1 MRKDRHHQ
9 MYQQMLK
16 AIVEHQLPPG
26 LRLPEDK
33 LAATFAISRTGVR
46 KVLQRL
52 ALEKFVTIEPN
63 KGAHVSEPSVE
74 EARQVIDS
82 RIMLEPLLIGA
93 VIDNWDESAKSRL
106 QQLIDIEHLARH
118 ADDLAEQIDLTAQFH
133 IELASISGNQVMADF
148 VQQLA
153 YRSSLVVAV
162 YGSRHSVGCDCG
174 DHQELLELLD
184 ERQVESSIQ
193 WMKVHLQAI
202 KQSLNFSESHDSD
215 VDFSS
220 IFTPLD

>member
-1 MRKDRHHQ
+1 MRKDRHQQ

-26 LRLPEDK
+26 LRLPEDR
-33 LAATFAISRTGVR
+33 LATTFEISRTGVR

-74 EARQVIDS
+74 EAIQVIDS
-82 RIMLEPLLIGA
+82 RIMLEPLLLEA
-93 VIDNWDESAKSRL
+93 VIAHWNESAKCRL
-106 QQLIDIEHLARH
+106 QQLIDVEHQARH

-133 IELASISGNQVMADF
+133 IELASLSGNQVMADF

-162 YGSRHSVGCDCG
+162 YGSRRSVGCDCG
-174 DHQELLELLD
+174 DHQELLTLLD
-184 ERQVESSIQ
+184 EQQVAPSIQ
-193 WMKVHLQAI
+193 WMRGHLQAI
-202 KQSLNFSESHDSD
+202 KASLNFATSHDRD
-215 VDFSS
+215 VDFTR
-220 IFTPLD
+220 IFTPLS